1 MILKH
6 HKTPK
11 CVRTR
16 VLADS
21 SDAARLRHHARAF
34 GVGVGLAVGIVVMS
48 VSGCQRD
55 VRLADK
61 KLRNP
66 TVRAVTAYEITLDA
80 QATPEQVAYVV
91 LRAAVDDFRA
101 PNDQAREKAL
111 DIQFDIC
118 AANEIQR
125 LNTTSLQP
133 EEWLYEV
140 VNHWTPTVSH
150 YVDDFPRTWTEAHER
165 LVLRGPTESTEG
177 VEECEVL
184 IEVDNVK
191 VGRDPNARVV
201 IVIWLAK
208 DNGFWRV
215 VHLGFDAQ
223 RQDRG
228 ADPSRR
234 KIASSP

>member
-1 MILKH
+1 MIAKH
-6 HKTPK
+6 HKTEW
-11 CVRTR
+11 
-16 VLADS
+16 
-21 SDAARLRHHARAF
+21 ARAF
-34 GVGVGLAVGIVVMS
+34 LTAGIGVML

-66 TVRAVTAYEITLDA
+66 TVRAISAYEMTLDE
-80 QATPEQVAYVV
+80 QAIPEQVAYAA
-91 LRAAVDDFRA
+91 LRAIADDFRA
-101 PNDQAREKAL
+101 TDDKAREEAL
-111 DIQFDIC
+111 DVQFDLC

-125 LNTTSLQP
+125 QNRTSLRR

-140 VNHWTPTVSH
+140 VSHWTPTVSH
-150 YVDDFPRTWTEAHER
+150 YVEDFPRDWTEAQER
-165 LVLRGPTESTEG
+165 FVLRGPTESAEG
-177 VEECEVL
+177 IEECDVL
-184 IEVDNVK
+184 IEVDDVK
-191 VGRDPNARVV
+191 AGRDPNARVV
-201 IVIWLAK
+201 IVVWLAK

-234 KIASSP
+234 KIAPNP

>member
-1 MILKH
+1 MIA
-6 HKTPK
+6 K
-11 CVRTR
+11 CYETDRMR
-16 VLADS
+16 VL
-21 SDAARLRHHARAF
+21 LI
-34 GVGVGLAVGIVVMS
+34 VGIVVML

-66 TVRAVTAYEITLDA
+66 TVRTVTVYEITLDE
-80 QATPEQVAYVV
+80 QATPERVAYVA
-91 LRAAVDDFRA
+91 LRAIADDFLA
-101 PNDQAREKAL
+101 PDDQAREKAL
-111 DIQFDIC
+111 DVQFDIC

-125 LNTTSLQP
+125 PNRTSLRR

-140 VNHWTPTVSH
+140 VSHWTPTVSH
-150 YVDDFPRTWTEAHER
+150 YVEDFPRDWSEAQNR
-165 LVLRGPTESTEG
+165 LVRRGPTESTEG
-177 VEECEVL
+177 VVL

-191 VGRDPNARVV
+191 AGRDPNARVV

-215 VHLGFDAQ
+215 VHLGFDVQ
-223 RQDRG
+223 RQGRG